1 MTMVNLEKQ
10 APGSA
15 AADQIV
21 NLEIPAVTAPRESL
35 ARQLFGFRH
44 LWQKLK
50 FNLDIRQACEGVSK
64 MWRAKTQDTPKQSI
78 PIRWDATEGEWKV
91 DFITGIAKSLN
102 AKAVLHN
109 LSQDLVEHRSRDS
122 TTAMVA
128 NIMEIDEAR
137 AFMVDAFS
145 DTSMED
151 DVVGI
156 TSTMHG
162 DEELAATAGK
172 RYELLK
178 VRTPDEREV
187 CGVKRYLPKKELR
200 DMKKDDFSDK
210 FGHMSCGPNCI
221 ICQLVKGNMRW
232 IRKIT
237 DRFVD
242 MRPGYTTGT

>member
-1 MTMVNLEKQ
+1 M
-10 APGSA
+10 
-15 AADQIV
+15 
-21 NLEIPAVTAPRESL
+21 
-35 ARQLFGFRH
+35 
-44 LWQKLK
+44 
-50 FNLDIRQACEGVSK
+50 
-64 MWRAKTQDTPKQSI
+64 
-78 PIRWDATEGEWKV
+78 ATLPVLPTEWKV

-162 DEELAATAGK
+162 DEELAATA
-172 RYELLK
+172 LL
-178 VRTPDEREV
+178 
-187 CGVKRYLPKKELR
+187 L
-200 DMKKDDFSDK
+200 
-210 FGHMSCGPNCI
+210 
-221 ICQLVKGNMRW
+221 
-232 IRKIT
+232 IRA
-237 DRFVD
+237 FA
-242 MRPGYTTGT
+242 